1 MRLAAILHDLSL
13 ALLVGGIAGVGFCV
27 NLLFARAPSREIAGQ
42 VGNAIFARLG
52 PGVLALS
59 VALLV
64 TSLLLH
70 RGGPPS
76 GRRIVSVLL
85 AGAIVAVAAV
95 TALWLTPRMGAIW
108 ASGAHAADGSGL
120 LGDDRR
126 RFLVL
131 HIISNVAYL
140 AVMLMGVALVLLRAR
155 ELPPQSPRGFSG

>member
-27 NLLFARAPSREIAGQ
+27 NLLFSRAPSREIAGQ
-42 VGNAIFARLG
+42 VGNAIFGRLG

-59 VALLV
+59 VTLLI

-76 GRRIVSVLL
+76 GRRTVSLLL

-95 TALWLTPRMGAIW
+95 TALWLTPRMGALW
-108 ASGAHAADGSGL
+108 ASGVHAADGSGL
-120 LGDDRR
+120 IGDDRR
-126 RFLVL
+126 RFLAL

-140 AVMLMGVALVLLRAR
+140 MVMLMGVALELLR
-155 ELPPQSPRGFSG
+155 SWGPRLTGDR